1 MPNSEEYF
9 EKNSIKET
17 NISYKKIFGRRF
29 NSIGIDINN
38 VIIIFFLHSIN
49 IAIKFSLI
57 FPLYKF
63 FDFCIHFKE

>member
-49 IAIKFSLI
+49 IAIKFS
-57 FPLYKF
+57 
-63 FDFCIHFKE
+63 